1 VTILAAEDTLDT
13 VYLRSSSR
21 QTEKMRRITSTVQ
34 SRLPEVVRRNP
45 RPEPDPMMSQ
55 DIWTH
60 EEEIDEDIFVETSI
74 SDSMIIDLE
83 PERTKATSKKTDQ
96 VAERLYLKLLEA
108 GQEGATPD
116 QLEKNLKT
124 EKVDSTLVQPAL
136 KKLEKEKAV
145 TKTNT
150 GRYVSFTALKDS
162 GETHTVSVEKVHR
175 GFAEVLVD
183 DTINALLYSEEY
195 DGPRNILKKGSR
207 FKAVVEL
214 YEEGRT
220 IFIWVKEVTQI
231 IEPHTIKEGH
241 H

>member
-1 VTILAAEDTLDT
+1 
-13 VYLRSSSR
+13 
-21 QTEKMRRITSTVQ
+21 MRRITSTVQ

-60 EEEIDEDIFVETSI
+60 EEEVDEDVFVETSI

-83 PERTKATSKKTDQ
+83 PERTKATGKKTDQ

-108 GQEGATPD
+108 GPEGATPD
-116 QLEKNLKT
+116 QLEENLKT
-124 EKVDSTLVQPAL
+124 ENLDSTLVQPAL

-150 GRYVSFTALKDS
+150 GRYVPLTALKGS
-162 GETHTVSVEKVHR
+162 GETHTVSVEKVHK
-175 GFAEVLVD
+175 GFAEVIVD

-207 FKAVVEL
+207 FKAFAEL
-214 YEEGRT
+214 YEEGGT

-231 IEPHTIKEGH
+231 IERHTINEGYH
-241 H
+241 